1 MKIWLKK
8 NFKNGLT
15 KLKNSKM
22 IALLILTILII
33 GMLVYFAIDRLVIE
47 LKYMNILKEKELEI
61 LRNKSL

>member
-1 MKIWLKK
+1 
-8 NFKNGLT
+8 
-15 KLKNSKM
+15 M

-33 GMLVYFAIDRLVIE
+33 GMLIYFAIDRLVIE

>member
-1 MKIWLKK
+1 ME
-8 NFKNGLT
+8 
-15 KLKNSKM
+15 
-22 IALLILTILII
+22 ALLILTILII

>member
-33 GMLVYFAIDRLVIE
+33 GMLIYFAIDRLVIE

>member
-1 MKIWLKK
+1 
-8 NFKNGLT
+8 
-15 KLKNSKM
+15 M